1 MENIPHSFPPKP
13 GSSRDV
19 YSREFFAEDLY
30 ERFMRS
36 SLDGKI
42 TDIAEALVGV
52 GATESETYAMID
64 AINLCRD
71 ERGDPEIYARILDYF
86 RYITRDMTGEEA
98 RGRIIDGNYDL

>member
-42 TDIAEALVGV
+42 NDIAEALVGPD
-52 GATESETYAMID
+52 GTEDECYALID
-64 AINLCRD
+64 AIKLCR
-71 ERGDPEIYARILDYF
+71 EEKGDPEIYGRIIDYF
-86 RYITRDMTGEEA
+86 RYITRDIPGEEA